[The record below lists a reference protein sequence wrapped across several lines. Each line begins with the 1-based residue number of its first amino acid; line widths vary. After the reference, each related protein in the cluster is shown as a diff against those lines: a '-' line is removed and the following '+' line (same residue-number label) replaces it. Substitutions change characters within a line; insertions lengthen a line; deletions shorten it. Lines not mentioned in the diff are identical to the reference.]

1 MKRGSFNKIY
11 KLGNLVIKI
20 DTDKDKFSNLVIKE
34 MDSKKYIKY
43 KKDLSKIGIKTS
55 KIYFYT
61 TFPKTIL
68 IEQNINGDNLQDI
81 ISDKNISLK
90 DKLILIKKLLLIYK
104 KIYKEDV
111 CIDCNLKNFILNNNE
126 LIYIDFVPSLY
137 KSKIKDVNNPIL
149 NDYRD
154 LYINSNIQLISIL
167 NYILKSFTYLPKCEL
182 KEIKEIIKSYI
193 ENEFNTN
200 LNIDGNSVVIKKN
213 KLINKYI
220 NEDITLDEF
229 NFEYQKIN
237 KR

>member
-11 KLGNLVIKI
+11 KIGNLVIKI
-20 DTDKDKFSNLVIKE
+20 DSDKDKFSNLIIKE

-43 KKDLSKIGIKTS
+43 QKDLNKCGIKTS

-68 IEQNINGDNLQDI
+68 IEQNIEGNNLQDI
-81 ISDKNISLK
+81 MNDESIKLK

-104 KIYKEDV
+104 KVYKENV

-137 KSKIKDVNNPIL
+137 KDKINRVDNIVL
-149 NDYRD
+149 DDYKK
-154 LYINSNIQLISIL
+154 LYIDNSMQLISIL
-167 NYILKSFTYLPKCEL
+167 NYILKSLIYLSKEEL
-182 KEIKEIIKSYI
+182 KLIKEEIIGYI
-193 ENEFNTN
+193 ESEFNM
-200 LNIDGNSVVIKKN
+200 NIVIYGDNVVMKKN
-213 KLINKYI
+213 ILLDEYI
-220 NEDITLDEF
+220 NGSMNKDEYV
-229 NFEYQKIN
+229 FEYQKIN